1 VEVEKMTDRKT
12 QEALFNLYLD
22 NMETGIKALIHII
35 PVVWKFDRKV
45 YNARF
50 DNAITK
56 SLEEYE
62 AELGQRV
69 WTHVFLDVNR
79 FTLEIHYTK
88 RSVKGSSCWEYLP
101 SCYDEDRLYIY
112 SEFSTY
118 SDTQENKNYH
128 DEKMEGSKYYFYIDS
143 NYNNRIKSQAIVSAI
158 EEKIK
163 DMRQAIANLKAEREK
178 LDFYEQKAK
187 ELKDAMEELHKN
199 IPYCFSDF
207 FDLKTYA
214 TYN

>member
-1 VEVEKMTDRKT
+1 MTDRKT
-12 QEALFNLYLD
+12 QNELFNLYLN

-35 PVVWKFDRKV
+35 PIVWKFDRKV
-45 YNARF
+45 YNAKF
-50 DNAITK
+50 ENAIKK

-62 AELGQRV
+62 ADLGQRV

-79 FTLEIHYTK
+79 FSLEIHYTN

-101 SCYDEDRLYIY
+101 SCYDENRLTIY
-112 SEFSTY
+112 SKFSCY
-118 SDTQENKNYH
+118 GDSEENKNYH
-128 DEKMEGSKYYFYIDS
+128 DEKTEGDIYYFYIDS
-143 NYNNRIKSQAIVSAI
+143 NYNNRIKAKAIVDAI

-163 DMRQAIANLKAEREK
+163 EMRQTVANLKEEVKK
-178 LDFYEQKAK
+178 LDLYEEKAK

>member
-1 VEVEKMTDRKT
+1 MEVEKMTDRKT
-12 QEALFNLYLD
+12 QDELFNLYLE
-22 NMETGIKALIHII
+22 NMETGIKALTHII
-35 PVVWKFDRKV
+35 PVVQKFDKKV

-50 DNAITK
+50 ENAITK

-62 AELGQRV
+62 TELGQRIWV
-69 WTHVFLDVNR
+69 HVNLGLSKFS
-79 FTLEIHYTK
+79 LEVHYTK

-101 SCYDEDRLYIY
+101 SCYDENRVYIY
-112 SEFSTY
+112 SDYNCY
-118 SDTQENKNYH
+118 SETQENKNYH
-128 DEKMEGSKYYFYIDS
+128 DEKIEGNKYYFYIDS

-163 DMRQAIANLKAEREK
+163 EMKQTIANLKIDREK
-178 LDFYEQKAK
+178 LDFYEKKAK

-199 IPYCFSDF
+199 IPCCFTSF

>member
-1 VEVEKMTDRKT
+1 MERQT
-12 QEALFNLYLD
+12 QNELFNLYLD

-35 PVVWKFDRKV
+35 PIVWKFDRKV
-45 YNARF
+45 YNAKF
-50 DNAITK
+50 ENAITK

-62 AELGQRV
+62 IELGQRV

-79 FTLEIHYTK
+79 FSLEIHYIK

-101 SCYDEDRLYIY
+101 SCYDEDRFTIY
-112 SEFSTY
+112 SKFSCY
-118 SDTQENKNYH
+118 GDNEENKNYH
-128 DEKMEGSKYYFYIDS
+128 DEKIEGDIYYFYIDS
-143 NYNNRIKSQAIVSAI
+143 NYNNRIKAQAIVDAI
-158 EEKIK
+158 EKKIK
-163 DMRQAIANLKAEREK
+163 DMRQTIANLKEEVKK
-178 LDFYEQKAK
+178 LDLYEKKAK

>member
-1 VEVEKMTDRKT
+1 MTDRKT
-12 QEALFNLYLD
+12 QNELFNLYLN

-35 PVVWKFDRKV
+35 PIVWKFDRKV
-45 YNARF
+45 YNAKF
-50 DNAITK
+50 ENAIKK

-62 AELGQRV
+62 ADLGQKV

-79 FTLEIHYTK
+79 FSLEVHYTN

-101 SCYDEDRLYIY
+101 SCYDEDRLTIY
-112 SEFSTY
+112 SKFSCY
-118 SDTQENKNYH
+118 GDNEENKNYH
-128 DEKMEGSKYYFYIDS
+128 NEGIEGDIYYFYIDS
-143 NYNNRIKSQAIVSAI
+143 NCNNRIKSQAIVQAI

-163 DMRQAIANLKAEREK
+163 DMRQTIANLKEEVKKIDLYEK
-178 LDFYEQKAK
+178 KAK

-199 IPYCFSDF
+199 IPYQFSDF

-214 TYN
+214 TYC